1 MNKPQLLLFDLGNV
15 LVQLD
20 LDRFSKVLGIDPA
33 DAENHFGKGLRIL
46 TDQYERGIRTTNEYF
61 ESLRSN
67 FENRFDVVTLEKA
80 FESVLTDPM
89 PGMEHLVHRV
99 TTKLPA
105 ALVSNTNEYHFS
117 SVLPRIPAL
126 QYLPNRYLSYE
137 MGALKPYPEF
147 YDYIIRHE
155 QVKPEEMLFIDDLK
169 ANVEAATRA
178 GMRGYQ
184 FRNAA
189 ELEDELRKLGV
200 L

>member
-105 ALVSNTNEYHFS
+105 AL
-117 SVLPRIPAL
+117 
-126 QYLPNRYLSYE
+126 
-137 MGALKPYPEF
+137 
-147 YDYIIRHE
+147 
-155 QVKPEEMLFIDDLK
+155 
-169 ANVEAATRA
+169 
-178 GMRGYQ
+178 
-184 FRNAA
+184 
-189 ELEDELRKLGV
+189 
-200 L
+200 

>member
-1 MNKPQLLLFDLGNV
+1 MSKPQLLLFDLGNV

-20 LDRFSKVLGIDPA
+20 LDRFSKVLGIDAA
-33 DAENHFGKGLRIL
+33 DAENHFGKGLRVL

-61 ESLRSN
+61 ASLRSN

-89 PGMEHLVHRV
+89 PGMENLVRRV

-189 ELEDELRKLGV
+189 ELEDELRNLGV